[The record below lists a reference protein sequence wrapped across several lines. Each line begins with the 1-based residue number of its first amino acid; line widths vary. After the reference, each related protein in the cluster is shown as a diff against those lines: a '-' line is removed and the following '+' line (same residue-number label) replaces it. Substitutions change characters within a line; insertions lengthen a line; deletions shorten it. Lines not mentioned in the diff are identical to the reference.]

1 MDDVRYRLLRKR
13 INELARLRGLA
24 VTWQEGAS
32 HTKVS
37 VGERQ
42 STIPRHAEVNEI
54 TARAILRHLFGGS

>member
-1 MDDVRYRLLRKR
+1 MYDVRYRLLRKR
-13 INELARLRGLA
+13 INELARSRGLV

-32 HTKVS
+32 HTKVG